1 MTKEK
6 RLRYHLARGEFY
18 KHWQLKNTRTGKPVY
33 FDPEDTSFML
43 KDVKLYNRRSA
54 AQKIYE
60 GANKD
65 VCAWLAIKGSIKI
78 HITEFDT
85 SGMAEISYN
94 PRVAPFWTYK
104 KIVGADS
111 HLLDID
117 FKEFDKVIINKTKIY
132 VQ

>member
-1 MTKEK
+1 MSKEK

-18 KHWQLKNTRTGKPVY
+18 KHWQLKNSRIGKPVY
-33 FDPEDTSFML
+33 FNPEDTNFL
-43 KDVKLYNRRSA
+43 LEDVKLYNKRYA

-60 GANKD
+60 GANKG
-65 VCAWLAIKGSIKI
+65 VCAWLSISGKI
-78 HITEFDT
+78 MVSPSEIDVSNMTEV
-85 SGMAEISYN
+85 SYN

-104 KIVGADS
+104 IVGADS

-117 FKEFDKVIINKTKIY
+117 LKEFDKVIINKTKIY

>member
-1 MTKEK
+1 MTKIK
-6 RLRYHLARGEFY
+6 RLRFHLSRGKNY
-18 KHWQLKNTRTGKPVY
+18 RHWQLKGMKKESVY
-33 FDPEDTSFML
+33 FDPEETNFIL
-43 KDVKLYNRRSA
+43 KNVKLYNKRNVA
-54 AQKIYE
+54 KKIYE

-65 VCAWLAIKGSIKI
+65 VCAWLSISGRI
-78 HITEFDT
+78 MVSPSEIDVSNMTEV
-85 SGMAEISYN
+85 SYN
-94 PRVAPFWTYK
+94 PRVAPFWTY

>member
-33 FDPEDTSFML
+33 FNPEDTSFL
-43 KDVKLYNRRSA
+43 LRDVKLYNRRYA

-60 GANKD
+60 GANKG
-65 VCAWLAIKGSIKI
+65 VCAWLSIKGQIKI
-78 HITEFDT
+78 HIPEFDT
-85 SGMAEISYN
+85 SGMVEIFYN
-94 PRVAPFWTYK
+94 PKEVPFWTYK
-104 KIVGADS
+104 TRVPGLEVD
-111 HLLDID
+111 LDL
-117 FKEFDKVIINKTKIY
+117 KEFDKVIINKTKIY

>member
-1 MTKEK
+1 MTKNK
-6 RLRYHLARGEFY
+6 RLRFHLARGKNY
-18 KHWQLKNTRTGKPVY
+18 RHWQLKGMKKEPIY
-33 FDPEDTSFML
+33 FDPENTSFIL
-43 KDVKLYNRRSA
+43 KNVKLYNKRNV

-65 VCAWLAIKGSIKI
+65 VCAWLSISGRVMVSPSEI
-78 HITEFDT
+78 DVSNMTEV
-85 SGMAEISYN
+85 SYN
-94 PRVAPFWTYK
+94 PRVAPFWTY